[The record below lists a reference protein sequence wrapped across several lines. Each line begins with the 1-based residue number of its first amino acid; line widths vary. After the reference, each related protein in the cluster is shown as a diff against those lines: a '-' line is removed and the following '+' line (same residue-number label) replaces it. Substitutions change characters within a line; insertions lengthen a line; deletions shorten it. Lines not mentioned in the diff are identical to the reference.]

1 MYCCQRCVGRWTGAK
16 LGEWCAKVVCMWSL
30 LESSR
35 CTLMSENA
43 LSSGSLA
50 SAWQQWKCLMELLR
64 VLSNFISVSF
74 GAGTSLSVFQTYGRR
89 CSVPFVLVSELSLLS
104 MLFENTLYWI
114 FCVKVHRV
122 GCGIPHQLL
131 VCLHLGRHHKED
143 KNSDGVPPSILQRV
157 YW

>member
-122 GCGIPHQLL
+122 GGFIWVGIIRKTRT
-131 VCLHLGRHHKED
+131 VMECLHRFCRECIDKSMRLG
-143 KNSDGVPPSILQRV
+143 
-157 YW
+157 